1 MPGPNLPGHIPLT
14 LTVFCA
20 EAHKEKIESCRRG
33 DEAFAEALRGRQ
45 AYDTQGHS
53 EYDTDD
59 NPINEL
65 VRPLAHHLHSGRAPH
80 MTLRHIT
87 TQCTLLTLLSTDFW
101 LIFKHAYIY
110 IYRERERGREEES
123 LCVRER
129 DEERR
134 REEQCVRERERK
146 RGQKGSSARPRRAMT
161 PVARPSQGS
170 CAAVWLARPGGGGVG
185 VVMRRTE
192 KTAGHSFPVT
202 QRRSRIGS

>member
-53 EYDTDD
+53 EYDTDDNPINALTQRSRKMGKNGVAAARGRQAYDSQGHLEYDTDD

-123 LCVRER
+123 LCV
-129 DEERR
+129 
-134 REEQCVRERERK
+134 
-146 RGQKGSSARPRRAMT
+146 
-161 PVARPSQGS
+161 
-170 CAAVWLARPGGGGVG
+170 
-185 VVMRRTE
+185 
-192 KTAGHSFPVT
+192 
-202 QRRSRIGS
+202 